1 MRGWIFVGLIT
12 GVIFGGAA
20 AMVAWIFAMPMNV
33 TFRVVGLAI
42 PLGIALEWVTVRGK
56 GVGFPVA
63 FLVIGGLAF
72 LLYLQVREVSSGPRF
87 VRGPATPEASATAPA
102 GGGGGGGRT
111 GTGTGTASGGGAR
124 VVEPGRAEAD
134 GGGADA
140 PAVSTEPAVLA
151 IRNPT
156 DQTLRLW
163 IIDSGGRSRLGR
175 LRAGRTR
182 EVRIR
187 AREPSVVIEVRGSGG
202 GYTMPVGVAPGATLS
217 VDLVPPG

>member
-20 AMVAWIFAMPMNV
+20 AIVAWTFAMPLTV
-33 TFRVVGLAI
+33 TLRVVALAV

-56 GVGFPVA
+56 GVGLPLA
-63 FLVIGGLAF
+63 FFVIGGLAVLLF
-72 LLYLQVREVSSGPRF
+72 LQIRDVSAGPRF
-87 VRGPATPEASATAPA
+87 VRQPATPEATPATSD
-102 GGGGGGGRT
+102 GGGGGGSGRVGPAASV
-111 GTGTGTASGGGAR
+111 GTR
-124 VVEPGRAEAD
+124 VVEPGRAESDRD
-134 GGGADA
+134 GDGALQA
-140 PAVSTEPAVLA
+140 SNAPAVLA

-156 DQTLRLW
+156 QGTLRLW

-182 EVRIR
+182 EVAIR

-202 GYTMPVGVAPGATLS
+202 GYTMPVGVAPGATLT